1 MCGAEPLVSLNSAES
16 VKAFYK
22 LLGEREQLPV
32 PRPINVSPKWPAA
45 RNDHYCDQKVCRHAV
60 LDLFPLYMPSDS
72 GSDVQTPGVDISILE
87 ATPTVQFVRGQPMS
101 MPVTILGEFTQYIK

>member
-32 PRPINVSPKWPAA
+32 PRPLTSISP
-45 RNDHYCDQKVCRHAV
+45 
-60 LDLFPLYMPSDS
+60 
-72 GSDVQTPGVDISILE
+72 ILE
-87 ATPTVQFVRGQPMS
+87 ATPTVQFIRGQPMS